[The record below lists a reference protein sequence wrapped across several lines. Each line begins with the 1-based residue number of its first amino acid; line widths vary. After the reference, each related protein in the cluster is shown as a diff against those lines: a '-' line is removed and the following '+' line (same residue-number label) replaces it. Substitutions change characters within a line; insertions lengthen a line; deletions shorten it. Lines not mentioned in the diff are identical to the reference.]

1 MTRKVYNILFAL
13 TLLLFTANLSYG
25 LQTEPLPPLP
35 PMKMTDTLSRTDLSK
50 MKLKFEKLRKQDW
63 QKQTFAM
70 QESFKKM
77 GKSMEEMGERMN
89 KEFKGNFQNFNS
101 NTTFQNGDNNN
112 AQDKYDF
119 VKVKNYSKSYS
130 ADDNDRLSLSNLYG
144 RITVNTWAKN
154 EVKVDVQVKAQ
165 ANDEAIAQNGI
176 DMVNIDDS
184 KDGNAISFKTN
195 ITQNSKWNHGNHH
208 SIDINYTVY
217 MPAKL
222 QLSISNNYGSVI
234 LPDLSGEVKLAVAY
248 TNVTAQRIS
257 NPASVI
263 SGSYGNV
270 KVVNFGGSKI
280 SFAYGDV
287 NLGDV
292 SNLRGSISYGNV
304 SLGKLRGD
312 VALSL
317 AYLGGIKIGEI
328 DDDLKS
334 LKINSAYSSVVLSPT
349 PRSNFNFNVSVSYND
364 FDFDNNRVNITRRT
378 PEPGSRGFSP
388 TKTYQGTYGKGN
400 ADAQVQ
406 ISSAYGSVKFN

>member
-1 MTRKVYNILFAL
+1 
-13 TLLLFTANLSYG
+13 LSYG
-25 LQTEPLPPLP
+25 LQTEPLPSPP
-35 PMKMTDTLSRTDLSK
+35 PMKMTDTLNRADLSK
-50 MKLKFEKLRKQDW
+50 IKLKFEKLRKQTW
-63 QKQTFAM
+63 EKQTFAM

-77 GKSMEEMGERMN
+77 QKGMDEMGERIN
-89 KEFKGNFQNFNS
+89 KEFKENFNS
-101 NTTFQNGDNNN
+101 TNFNHSNFNSTNFNNTYQNGDNNN

-119 VKVKNYSKSYS
+119 VKVKNYSKSYA
-130 ADDNDRLSLSNLYG
+130 ADANDRLSLSNQYG
-144 RITVNTWAKN
+144 RITINTWAKN
-154 EVKVDVQVKAQ
+154 EVKVEVQIKVQ
-165 ANDEAIAQNGI
+165 ANDEAVAQNGV

-184 KDGNAISFKTN
+184 KDGNAINFKTN
-195 ITQNSKWNHGNHH
+195 ISQNNKWNRGNHH

-222 QLSISNNYGSVI
+222 QLSISNSYGSVI
-234 LPDLSGEVKLAVAY
+234 LPDLSGEVKLSVAY
-248 TNVTAQRIS
+248 TNVTAQRLS

-263 SGSYGNV
+263 SGSYGNI
-270 KVVNFGGSKI
+270 KVANFSGSKI

-312 VALSL
+312 IALSL

-328 DDDLKS
+328 DDELKS
-334 LKINSAYSSVVLSPT
+334 LKINSAYSNVVLAPT
-349 PRSNFNFNVSVSYND
+349 LRSNFNFNVSVSYND
-364 FDFDNNRVNITRRT
+364 FSFDDSRVNITRRT
-378 PEPGSRGFSP
+378 PESGSRGYSP